1 MPLKRFREKIFST
14 AQKTFIN
21 LLVSISQGSIMGGQ
35 NKRRQKA
42 KKREME
48 KRWEISNNWFTGL
61 WGRQVQNW

>member
-1 MPLKRFREKIFST
+1 VPLKRFREKIFST
-14 AQKTFIN
+14 TQKTFTN

>member
-1 MPLKRFREKIFST
+1 VPLKRFREKIFST